1 MMTIISTMAR
11 VSPEEAARH
20 REQVVTAA
28 ARLFRE
34 KGVQGV
40 GVAELMADVGLTH
53 GGFYRQFASKE
64 ALAAE
69 AVGRAYGELNA
80 LLDSVT
86 AKHPDDRD
94 AARTELIE
102 FYLSEQHRDDPGSG
116 CATAALSGEMA
127 HEEGEVRQAFRAG
140 VAGFIDGLGEF
151 IPDRRERIATFCTM
165 LGGLVLAR
173 ALGDDPMSGEILAT
187 ARESALD
194 GE

>member
-1 MMTIISTMAR
+1 MAR

-69 AVGRAYGELNA
+69 AVGRAYGELSA
-80 LLDSVT
+80 FLDSV
-86 AKHPDDRD
+86 AARHPGDRD

-102 FYLSEQHRDDPGSG
+102 FYLSERHRDDPGTG

-127 HEEGEVRQAFRAG
+127 HEAPDSDAHQAFREG

-151 IPDRRERIATFCTM
+151 IPDRRERITTFCTM

-173 ALGDDPMSGEILAT
+173 ALGDTPMSDEILTT

-194 GE
+194 DE